1 MLRKF
6 SAVLCISVL
15 LSMLCIVPATADEGQ
30 YAPTIA
36 VSAAN
41 PDVINISG
49 AAPENAG
56 VTLTI
61 LNPGKTLSSLKYDDG
76 SFDEAIAYTDAAIA
90 TNGTYKF
97 NAVLL
102 QNRTDAG
109 AIGGKFTIIVNISG
123 LEQVYTSEFE
133 FYYRAAKFNVI
144 AEFNQKPESEVL
156 EKCIQLYS
164 LQENQRWKNGEP
176 QRVLTALKDIKASL
190 SGQKFSETGNDAPV
204 LFAGYLQ
211 QALLTA
217 AVNSGKAELVSDAGG
232 IHSDLLDYFAKGAVD
247 DYRQAITD
255 AGRQKVLTS
264 LLTED
269 YKLMKDVADS
279 FSRAVAFGVIA
290 SNVKQGYGHIDTY
303 LTSYKNIYQSVG
315 FDLETYNSLSKDKS
329 NKNKFLSVFIQGNFS
344 DLDEMKEVFNKTLKT
359 YNKESGDKE
368 NGGKS
373 TGSGTGGG
381 KAYSNT
387 TGEEGLITPEPIPP
401 CPFDDM
407 DVAPWAKEAVSVLYE
422 KNIISGYNEK
432 EYHPSGNVTRA
443 EFTKLIMELSEATGK
458 EEQKA
463 EDGVII
469 GNLFDD
475 VKDSDWFA
483 PYVAKAASKEIVK
496 GSGDLFRPNDTIT
509 RQDASVILYRLLG
522 GKVVF
527 SDTASFTD
535 DTQISDYAKD
545 AVAYLAGIKII
556 NGMSDGS
563 FQPNGLLTR
572 AQTAVLIYSSYQ
584 ALKQ

>member
-1 MLRKF
+1 MLKKF
-6 SAVLCISVL
+6 SAVFCISVL

-49 AAPENAG
+49 AAPKNAG

-76 SFDEAIAYTDAAIA
+76 SLDEAIAYADAAMA
-90 TNGTYKF
+90 TNGTYEF

-109 AIGGKFTIIVNISG
+109 GIGGKFTIIVNISG

-144 AEFNQKPESEVL
+144 AEFNQKPESEIL
-156 EKCIQLYS
+156 EKCVQLYS

-190 SGQKFSETGNDAPV
+190 SGQKFSETGSDAPV

-232 IHSDLLDYFAKGAVD
+232 IHSELLDYFDKSAVD

-303 LTSYKNIYQSVG
+303 LTSYKNIYQSAG

-359 YNKESGDKE
+359 YNKESGGKE
-368 NGGKS
+368 NGGKG

-407 DVAPWAKEAVSVLYE
+407 DVAPWAKERR
-422 KNIISGYNEK
+422 IILRPIPLRLCLRHMERMRK
-432 EYHPSGNVTRA
+432 VRLQMFLLLRA
-443 EFTKLIMELSEATGK
+443 NMTLQCMIA
-458 EEQKA
+458 
-463 EDGVII
+463 
-469 GNLFDD
+469 
-475 VKDSDWFA
+475 
-483 PYVAKAASKEIVK
+483 
-496 GSGDLFRPNDTIT
+496 
-509 RQDASVILYRLLG
+509 
-522 GKVVF
+522 
-527 SDTASFTD
+527 
-535 DTQISDYAKD
+535 
-545 AVAYLAGIKII
+545 
-556 NGMSDGS
+556 
-563 FQPNGLLTR
+563 
-572 AQTAVLIYSSYQ
+572 
-584 ALKQ
+584 